1 MKTKIDLELQKIIED
16 GTAGYVTVYDVKNDT
31 IIASIEGDYECYPA
45 SVTKVLTAITAYNYV
60 DGEEEMIVGDEQDV
74 MHYSPDP
81 SVAGVSKGE
90 KWKLKDMLYGLM
102 LPSGNDCAYT
112 IGYNVISKMDKYKD
126 LSVEGKCHAYAKLMN
141 DYARS
146 LGCLQTEYYTLD
158 GNDHVKGK
166 VARHVTS
173 TNDLILMMKK
183 ALEIPDIKKAMSTEA
198 ITLDINGKIYNL
210 KNTNRLIRKDSEFY
224 NPNVVCGK
232 TGTTNLAGYCLMTYA
247 KKDNK
252 EYIVAMC
259 HAAPGTYRFS
269 EQNKIYNYLF
279 K

>member
-1 MKTKIDLELQKIIED
+1 MKTEIDLGLQKIIDE
-16 GTAGYVTVYDVKNDT
+16 GTAGYVTVYDVTNDK
-31 IIASIEGDYECYPA
+31 IIATVEGDYECYPA
-45 SVTKVLTAITAYNYV
+45 SITKVLTAITAFNYV
-60 DGEEEMIVGDEQDV
+60 TKDEVMVVGDEQDV

-81 SVAGVSKGE
+81 SVADIVKGE
-90 KWKLKDMLYGLM
+90 KWVLKDLLYGLM

-112 IGYNVISKMDKYKD
+112 IGYNVVSKMDEYKN
-126 LSVEGKCHAYAKLMN
+126 LSVEGKCHAYASLMN
-141 DYARS
+141 KYARS

-166 VARHVTS
+166 VVRHVTS
-173 TNDLILMMKK
+173 TNDLVIMMKK
-183 ALEIPDIKKAMSTEA
+183 ALEIPELKEAMSTA
-198 ITLDINGKIYNL
+198 HKDINLNGKLY
-210 KNTNRLIRKDSEFY
+210 KFTNTNRLIRPDSEYY

-247 KKDNK
+247 EKGDKK
-252 EYIVAMC
+252 YIVAMC
-259 HAAPGTYRFS
+259 HADRGPNRFI